1 VAPYKKDAADYV
13 LWKPS
18 TAEQPGWDSPW
29 GHGRPGWHIECSAM
43 SEKFLAPLP
52 FDIHGGGLDLIFPH
66 HENEIAQSV
75 CAHEG
80 AETGADFARY
90 WMHNGYVT
98 VGGEKMSKSLGNFV
112 TVRELLDEGL
122 PGEAIRLAL
131 LSGHYR
137 QPLDVTRESVRQARA
152 RLDRYYRAKERVLA
166 AGASPATPGSGDPFV
181 AALAEDLNSPQAL
194 SVLDGEAH
202 DIQRTEGAGLAETG
216 ARFLGHA
223 ALFGLLWQE
232 PEYWFR
238 GADAGGGPDDSE
250 IERLIAERL
259 AARKARD
266 FARADE
272 IRASLAGHGIVLED
286 GAGGTVWRRAG

>member
-29 GHGRPGWHIECSAM
+29 GHGRPGWHIECSAI

-166 AGASPATPGSGDPFV
+166 AGATPATSRPWPRISTHPRPSVFSTAKRTTFSGRKALASPRPAHGSSAMPRFSACCGRSRSTGFAVPMPV
-181 AALAEDLNSPQAL
+181 AARTTPRSSAL
-194 SVLDGEAH
+194 SRSVWPRARPETSPG
-202 DIQRTEGAGLAETG
+202 RTKS
-216 ARFLGHA
+216 AR
-223 ALFGLLWQE
+223 LWRVMVSFWRTA
-232 PEYWFR
+232 P
-238 GADAGGGPDDSE
+238 
-250 IERLIAERL
+250 
-259 AARKARD
+259 AAR
-266 FARADE
+266 
-272 IRASLAGHGIVLED
+272 SG
-286 GAGGTVWRRAG
+286 GAPVSPS